1 MGYRVEEQG
10 ALEKVVPLIG
20 RLIPPLRAALNHP
33 DKGVLRAGLKAI
45 RYFYG
50 LIFLPFFCEMDAW
63 FCASKCHLQS
73 LMCSCLIAKNMYIN
87 NKRHSSLGKVTMFL
101 HMRDCVLLKC
111 RELSTTVGPALNLYL
126 DVLLI
131 QESHLKLL
139 PNLFMVVY
147 ASELRTYVL
156 HVWLELNAA

>member
-1 MGYRVEEQG
+1 MGDRVEEQG

-45 RYFYG
+45 RYFYMNYG
-50 LIFLPFFCEMDAW
+50 LIILPFSCEIGAW
-63 FCASKCHLQS
+63 FCTSQYHRQS
-73 LMCSCLIAKNMYIN
+73 LLCSCQIVKNMHIN
-87 NKRHSSLGKVTMFL
+87 NKRHSSLGNVTVFL
-101 HMRDCVLLKC
+101 HTHDCVLLNC
-111 RELSTTVGPALNLYL
+111 REISTTVGPALNMYL

-147 ASELRTYVL
+147 AKWT
-156 HVWLELNAA
+156 

>member
-1 MGYRVEEQG
+1 
-10 ALEKVVPLIG
+10 
-20 RLIPPLRAALNHP
+20 
-33 DKGVLRAGLKAI
+33 
-45 RYFYG
+45 
-50 LIFLPFFCEMDAW
+50 MDAW